1 MFILIQY
8 YSYILYT
15 HIGGSVHLLGL
26 LDRHGL
32 DKEDCG
38 LLVEQMLSV
47 ASRYKEKG

>member
-1 MFILIQY
+1 MHITLHTHTHT
-8 YSYILYT
+8 LY
-15 HIGGSVHLLGL
+15 IGGSVHLLGL

-47 ASRYKEKG
+47 ASRYKEKD